1 MKKSIVA
8 DMDEVERFATEAME
22 VLRKQ
27 PQTVEEIGESNQR
40 HTEFKEKMPDME
52 MLMERSD
59 RKNKVLALWTKEQVE
74 TFLNSCLVFF
84 SIKFVNSR

>member
-1 MKKSIVA
+1 MTLKKSILA

-40 HTEFKEKMPDME
+40 HTEFKKKMPDME
-52 MLMERSD
+52 RLMERSD
-59 RKNKVLALWTKEQVE
+59 RKNKVLALWTKEQVT
-74 TFLNSCLVFF
+74 TF
-84 SIKFVNSR
+84 